1 MACEC
6 GTGVTT
12 ERVVRHCKGGGGRGW
27 CFTDAKTQVTKI
39 RNIHSRTYL
48 PYISFLYK
56 SACKKQSTIERR
68 RQFRTE
74 HFIIV
79 HLSHSNMSR
88 KLTITNQHVGL
99 FMSRD
104 IKCHVIFSLNRQH
117 TS

>member
-39 RNIHSRTYL
+39 KNIHIRTYL
-48 PYISFLYK
+48 PNFFFIQI
-56 SACKKQSTIERR
+56 CMKKAVNYREETS
-68 RQFRTE
+68 TE

-79 HLSHSNMSR
+79 HLFHSNMSR

-99 FMSRD
+99 FM
-104 IKCHVIFSLNRQH
+104 FG
-117 TS
+117 TSNAM